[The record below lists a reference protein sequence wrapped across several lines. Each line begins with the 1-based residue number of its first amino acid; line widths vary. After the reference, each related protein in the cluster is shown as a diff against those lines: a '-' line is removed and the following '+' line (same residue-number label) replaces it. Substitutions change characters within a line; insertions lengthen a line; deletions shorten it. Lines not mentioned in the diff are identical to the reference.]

1 MAAKHRRPL
10 LSGRTGR
17 RTLMAAAAAAAAA
30 AVIVPV
36 QASAGKAE
44 RGQQPGQAER
54 PETREV
60 GEARYDLGDQAFTP
74 PAPYEGKAEIA
85 AVVHYPR
92 NVASGRHPL
101 ILQQHGLWHTC
112 ADRTAQIALEAAQK
126 ALTEAEKAGDE
137 DEVARRQA
145 LVEQASVPLWSW
157 PCRDG
162 VTPLPSSSGYDYLA
176 TALAREG
183 FIVVSMGANGINAT
197 SSGQA
202 PSVYQARAALIN
214 KHLDL
219 WRQLVQGKGPLRGK
233 LMDAQTGKE
242 SRAGF
247 AGHVDLSRVGTIGHS
262 MGGGGVMQHASD
274 DRHAAWPEGVK
285 VKAALGLAPT
295 ATWDVEP
302 VTKIPLAVLWGT
314 CDQVNTGQYVDWNN
328 GKNKA
333 PLHGVTLTGGNH
345 NYFNTQWSP
354 SSGQVGGTNDAA
366 SGRRPGHCVSQ
377 DGLDQEH
384 RGLDEAT
391 QRRITTAYTTA
402 FFRRYLM
409 DDASADALLTGRKH
423 LPYAPR
429 LVTLKYVPPHR
440 QG

>member
-1 MAAKHRRPL
+1 MKHRRQRF
-10 LSGRTGR
+10 SGRAGR
-17 RTLMAAAAAAAAA
+17 GALMAGAVA
-30 AVIVPV
+30 AVVAAVVVPV
-36 QASAGKAE
+36 QASAGKAAPDG
-44 RGQQPGQAER
+44 RPGQVDR
-54 PETREV
+54 PETPEV
-60 GEARYDLGDQAFTP
+60 GEVRYDLGDQAFTP
-74 PAPYEGKAEIA
+74 PAPYEGKVELS
-85 AVVHYPR
+85 AVVRYPR

-101 ILQQHGLWHTC
+101 ILLQHGLWHTC
-112 ADRTAQIALEAAQK
+112 ADRAAQAELEAARK
-126 ALTEAEKAGDE
+126 ALAEAEKAGDE
-137 DEVARRQA
+137 DEVARRQE
-145 LVEQASVPLWSW
+145 LVEQASAPLWSW

-162 VTPLPSSSGYDYLA
+162 VSPLPSSSGYDFLA
-176 TALAREG
+176 EALAREG
-183 FIVVSMGANGINAT
+183 FIVVSVGANGINAT

-214 KHLDL
+214 KHLDM
-219 WRQLVQGKGPLRGK
+219 WRQLAEGKGPLRGK
-233 LMDAQTGKE
+233 LTDAQTGRE
-242 SRAGF
+242 SHARF
-247 AGHVDLSRVGTIGHS
+247 AGHVDLGRVGTIGHS

-274 DRHAAWPEGVK
+274 DRHDAWPEGVE

-302 VTKIPLAVLWGT
+302 VTKVPLAVLWGT
-314 CDQVNTGQYVDWNN
+314 CDQVNTGEYVDWNR
-328 GKNKA
+328 GKNQA
-333 PLHGVTLTGGNH
+333 PLHGFTLTGGNH

-354 SSGQVGGTNDAA
+354 SSGQVGGKNDAVP
-366 SGRRPGHCVSQ
+366 GRRPGHCVSQ

-409 DDASADALLTGRKH
+409 GDTSADGLLTGRKH

-429 LVTLKYVPPHR
+429 VVNVEYVPPHR